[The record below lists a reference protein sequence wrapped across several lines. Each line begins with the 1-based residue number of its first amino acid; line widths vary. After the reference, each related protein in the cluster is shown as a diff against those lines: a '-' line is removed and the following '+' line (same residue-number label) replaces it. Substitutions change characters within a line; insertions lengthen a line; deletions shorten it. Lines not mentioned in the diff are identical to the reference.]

1 MSQPVPSARHE
12 PPRRRFDLGRLLIG
26 LAVFAVFLAALV
38 PFVRRVLATANDTN
52 AQTDLIAIGK
62 AQLALHDSTGAY
74 AASLAQLTAL
84 SPQLA
89 AGESNGHRF
98 RIVSS
103 SADAFL
109 VEAAPTRPGITGYTT
124 CTINQQLTIHC

>member
-1 MSQPVPSARHE
+1 MPQPAISTNAE
-12 PPRRRFDLGRLLIG
+12 PQYGFALNRLLIG
-26 LAVFAVFLAALV
+26 LAVLAVFIAALV

-74 AASLAQLTAL
+74 AASLPQLTRL

-89 AGESNGHRF
+89 AGEANGHRF

-103 SADAFL
+103 SADTFL
-109 VEAAPTRPGITGYTT
+109 VEAAPIRPGITGYTT